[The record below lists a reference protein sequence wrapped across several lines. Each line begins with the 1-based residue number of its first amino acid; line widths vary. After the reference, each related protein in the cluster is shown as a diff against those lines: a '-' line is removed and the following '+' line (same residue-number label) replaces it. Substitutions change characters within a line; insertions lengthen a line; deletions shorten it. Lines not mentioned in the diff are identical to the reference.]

1 MRSTLPRLLT
11 VGALAGLTLAGTA
24 ASASAHVRVTPSTTA
39 AGSYSQLTFRV
50 PNERDDASTTKVTVT
65 LPQADPFLSVSV
77 KPVPGWAISTA
88 TAKLPKPVDDEGTT
102 ITEAVR
108 TVTWTASGANAI
120 RPEQY
125 QEFAISVGKLPAAG
139 KTVVLPA
146 DQTYSNG
153 EVVRWNQP
161 TEAGAAEPDKPA
173 PALTVTAAEGGHG
186 AAPAAAPSAAPAAA
200 AAPESGGTAST
211 DSTARW
217 LGGGGLLAGVV
228 GIGAGVLGWTRPRKD
243 GQV

>member
-1 MRSTLPRLLT
+1 MRSTLPRLIT
-11 VGALAGLTLAGTA
+11 VAGLTGLTLVGTA

-77 KPVPGWAISTA
+77 KPVPGWTISTA

-102 ITEAVR
+102 ITQAVR

-125 QEFAISVGKLPAAG
+125 QEFSISVGKLPAAG

-146 DQTYSNG
+146 DQTYSTG

-161 TEAGAAEPDKPA
+161 TEPGAAEPDKPA
-173 PALTVTAAEGGHG
+173 PALKVTAAEGEHG
-186 AAPAAAPSAAPAAA
+186 AAPAAATPSAAPAAA
-200 AAPESGGTAST
+200 EPQAGST

-228 GIGAGVLGWTRPRKD
+228 GIGAGVFGWTRPRKD
-243 GQV
+243 GQA